1 MAYTPKTWR
10 DYPSTET
17 MVMASDLNR
26 IEKGIDDAHKDL
38 EKKIDT
44 PETTGTADQV
54 LTLGADG
61 KPVWSDPSAEI
72 TVDDALSDTSENPVQ
87 NKVIKAEIDKKANT
101 DDVPAEVTEQT
112 ITNWGFTKNTGTYS
126 KPDDGIPKTDLAS
139 AVQTSLG
146 KADTAIQS
154 TADCVKTSGNQTVAG
169 IKTFTGN
176 PVFQSAN
183 FGESITNK
191 RTDANDSSICFQNSA
206 GTKGYIGVTSTGLP
220 AYYNPSK
227 TRQNLVRQATAD
239 TAVGSASK
247 PVYINANGIATA
259 ITSYEGNS
267 ATATTATNA
276 NNLKVFEHST
286 NNITYYPIWANGE
299 GGTGTNRQCFVTK
312 DKLKFVPATGT
323 LSATTFSGNLSGTA
337 TSATKATQDGNGNNI
352 VNTYATKT
360 YATTAGFP
368 SDKSLALTIGASGAE
383 YTAPADGYIYVGW
396 YATAVGGWVVPYNAT
411 IHMDGTVTRSTGG
424 GDVWWYRATVQAS
437 QGDKVIISYDAA
449 HIDFIVFVYAKGA
462 K

>member
-139 AVQTSLG
+139 AVQTSLSMADKIVYGYDDGRIYAVGELVFYNNWIYQCIESCMGVLPTNTTYWKGYANIAAVISELNSNLTQKFTTIDCG
-146 KADTAIQS
+146 KFNSSETQTFAIGKS
-154 TADCVKTSGNQTVAG
+154 PKKYAIIGYVIDYGDNVNYEMYGCTDNILIIRLNIDGSLYIRK
-169 IKTFTGN
+169 K
-176 PVFQSAN
+176 QSA
-183 FGESITNK
+183 T
-191 RTDANDSSICFQNSA
+191 
-206 GTKGYIGVTSTGLP
+206 
-220 AYYNPSK
+220 YN
-227 TRQNLVRQATAD
+227 N
-239 TAVGSASK
+239 
-247 PVYINANGIATA
+247 Y
-259 ITSYEGNS
+259 
-267 ATATTATNA
+267 
-276 NNLKVFEHST
+276 NLKV
-286 NNITYYPIWANGE
+286 
-299 GGTGTNRQCFVTK
+299 VLM
-312 DKLKFVPATGT
+312 KL
-323 LSATTFSGNLSGTA
+323 
-337 TSATKATQDGNGNNI
+337 
-352 VNTYATKT
+352 
-360 YATTAGFP
+360 
-368 SDKSLALTIGASGAE
+368 
-383 YTAPADGYIYVGW
+383 
-396 YATAVGGWVVPYNAT
+396 
-411 IHMDGTVTRSTGG
+411 
-424 GDVWWYRATVQAS
+424 
-437 QGDKVIISYDAA
+437 
-449 HIDFIVFVYAKGA
+449 
-462 K
+462 

>member
-139 AVQTSLG
+139 AVQTSLSM
-146 KADTAIQS
+146 ADKIVYGYDDGRIYAVGELVFYNNWIYQCIESCMGVLPTNTTYWKGYANIAAVISELNSNMKWKKLGEVTGTTELSIPTNATELHVKIVPFSTYPDWFLTFNILMEEVNSTNCITGSSVFKGQTNDFVSAYVSIKNNKIKVVQTRFDSTTDRTS
-154 TADCVKTSGNQTVAG
+154 TAKMEV
-169 IKTFTGN
+169 
-176 PVFQSAN
+176 
-183 FGESITNK
+183 
-191 RTDANDSSICFQNSA
+191 
-206 GTKGYIGVTSTGLP
+206 
-220 AYYNPSK
+220 
-227 TRQNLVRQATAD
+227 
-239 TAVGSASK
+239 
-247 PVYINANGIATA
+247 
-259 ITSYEGNS
+259 
-267 ATATTATNA
+267 
-276 NNLKVFEHST
+276 
-286 NNITYYPIWANGE
+286 
-299 GGTGTNRQCFVTK
+299 
-312 DKLKFVPATGT
+312 
-323 LSATTFSGNLSGTA
+323 
-337 TSATKATQDGNGNNI
+337 
-352 VNTYATKT
+352 
-360 YATTAGFP
+360 
-368 SDKSLALTIGASGAE
+368 
-383 YTAPADGYIYVGW
+383 W
-396 YATAVGGWVVPYNAT
+396 Y
-411 IHMDGTVTRSTGG
+411 
-424 GDVWWYRATVQAS
+424 
-437 QGDKVIISYDAA
+437 K
-449 HIDFIVFVYAKGA
+449 
-462 K
+462 